1 MDANKQV
8 PKKEKFTVSQVLR
21 FLIPSLI
28 GAFLFMCPIPD
39 GTGSFIIPITIV
51 NGSINTA
58 LADVL
63 PFVAIFIIVG
73 SAIMTVLGSVC
84 KLQFIEKSS
93 VLSGVFVT
101 KWYWVVLRILGA
113 IVTLMVYFGIGPSQL
128 IGPDTG
134 AFVFYSLICT
144 IIAIA
149 IYGCGLL
156 PLLTEFGLME
166 LVGTLVSPLMRKVF
180 RLPGRAAVDCLS
192 SWLGATSL
200 GVLITN
206 GQLEK
211 GYYTQREAASIATN
225 FSAVSITFALVVLTQ
240 VGLTDKFFSFYLTVG
255 IVAIVSAIILNRIPP
270 LSRKPDTYLTE
281 KPAVQE
287 GTEKPE
293 GYNIFSWAWHQ
304 AVKKGNDNGYTVKS
318 YLTDW
323 AKNTCMMLFGMLSM
337 VMLVGTV
344 SLALAYHTPIFTWLG
359 MPFKPLLELLQ
370 VPEAAAASQTMIAGF
385 TDMFIPSV
393 LASATISSP
402 YTLFLVAVISITQVL
417 YLSDNVAMILTT
429 KIKVN
434 VLEMFIIFLERTIVS
449 LLVAS
454 VFIRFV
460 LQIPLA

>member
-1 MDANKQV
+1 MDIQNGSKR
-8 PKKEKFTVSQVLR
+8 EKFTFSQVMR
-21 FLIPSLI
+21 FLIPSAI

-39 GTGSFIIPITIV
+39 GSGSFIIPITII

-63 PFVAIFIIVG
+63 PYIAIFIIVG
-73 SAIMTVLGSVC
+73 SAVMTFLGSVC
-84 KLQFIEKSS
+84 KLQLIQNNS

-101 KWYWVVLRILGA
+101 KWYWVILRILGA
-113 IVTLMVYFGIGPSQL
+113 VITLLVYFQTGPVCL
-128 IGPDTG
+128 VGADTG
-134 AFVFYSLICT
+134 QFVFYSLICT

-166 LVGTLVSPLMRKVF
+166 FVGNLVSPLMRKVF

-211 GYYTQREAASIATN
+211 GYYSEREAASIATN

-240 VGLTDKFFSFYLTVG
+240 VGLTNQFFSFYLTVG
-255 IVAIVSAIILNRIPP
+255 LVGIICAIVLNRIPP
-270 LSRKPDTYLTE
+270 LSRKPDTYLTGE
-281 KPAVQE
+281 PQVQE
-287 GTEKPE
+287 STERPS
-293 GYNIFSWAWHQ
+293 GYNLVTWAWHQ
-304 AVKKGNDNGYTVKS
+304 AVRKGNNNGYTLKS
-318 YLTDW
+318 YFTDW

-344 SLALAYHTPIFTWLG
+344 SLALAYHTPVFTWLG
-359 MPFKPLLELLQ
+359 MPFQPLLELLG

-393 LASATISSP
+393 MASATISSP

-434 VLEMFIIFLERTIVS
+434 LLEMFIIFLERTVVS
-449 LLVAS
+449 LIVAS
-454 VFIRFV
+454 IFIRFV
-460 LQIPLA
+460 LQVPLA

>member
-1 MDANKQV
+1 MDVLKEKHQR
-8 PKKEKFTVSQVLR
+8 EKFTAAQVLR
-21 FLIPSLI
+21 FLIPSAI

-51 NGSINTA
+51 NGSINQA
-58 LADVL
+58 LSGVL
-63 PFVAIFIIVG
+63 PYIAMFIIFG
-73 SAIMTVLGSVC
+73 SAVMTFLGSVC
-84 KLQFIEKSS
+84 KLPFIENSS
-93 VLSGVFVT
+93 VLRGVFVT
-101 KWYWVVLRILGA
+101 KWYWVILRALGA
-113 IVTLMVYFGIGPSQL
+113 LITFLVFFQIGPVWL
-128 IGPDTG
+128 VGPDTG
-134 AFVFYSLICT
+134 QFVFYSLICT

-156 PLLTEFGLME
+156 PFLTEFGLME
-166 LVGTLVSPLMRKVF
+166 LIGTLVSPLMRKVF

-211 GYYTQREAASIATN
+211 GYYSEREAASIATN

-240 VGLTDKFFSFYLTVG
+240 VGLTNQFFSFYLTVG
-255 IVAIVSAIILNRIPP
+255 IVAVVCAIVLNRIPP
-270 LSRKPDTYLTE
+270 LSMKPDTYLTGQ
-281 KPAVQE
+281 PAVQE
-287 GTEKPE
+287 KDRPE
-293 GYNIFSWAWHQ
+293 GYNLAAWAWRQ
-304 AVKKGNDNGYTVKS
+304 AIKKGNDNGYTVKS

-323 AKNTCMMLFGMLSM
+323 ARNTCMMLFGMLSM

-344 SLALAYHTPIFTWLG
+344 SLALAYYTPIFSWLG

-393 LASATISSP
+393 IASATITSP

-434 VLEMFIIFLERTIVS
+434 VLEMFIIFLERTLIS
-449 LLVAS
+449 LIVAS
-454 VFIRFV
+454 LVIRFI
-460 LQIPLA
+460 LQIPMA

>member
-1 MDANKQV
+1 MDVTNQKEQR
-8 PKKEKFTVSQVLR
+8 EKFTMIQVLR
-21 FLIPSLI
+21 FLIPSSI

-39 GTGSFIIPITIV
+39 GTGSFIIPITVV
-51 NGSINTA
+51 NTFINNTFSGWM
-58 LADVL
+58 
-63 PFVAIFIIVG
+63 PFIGFFIIVG
-73 SAIMTVLGSVC
+73 SAIMTILGSVFHIG
-84 KLQFIEKSS
+84 LIQRNE
-93 VLSGVFVT
+93 VLSNVFST
-101 KWYWVVLRILGA
+101 KPHWVVFRSLGA
-113 IVTLMVYFGIGPSQL
+113 IITILVFFKIGPAWL

-134 AFVFYSLICT
+134 TFVFYSLICT

-149 IYGCGLL
+149 VYGCGLL

-166 LVGTLVSPLMRKVF
+166 LIGTLVSPLMKKVF

-240 VGLTDKFFSFYLTVG
+240 VGLTNMFFPFYLTVG
-255 IVAIVSAIILNRIPP
+255 IVAVISGIILNRIPP
-270 LSRKPDTYLTE
+270 LSRKPDTYLTPD
-281 KPAVQE
+281 PAYKGE
-287 GTEKPE
+287 NTIAP
-293 GYNIFSWAWHQ
+293 GYSLFSWAWHQ
-304 AVKKGNDNGYTVKS
+304 AVKKGNDNGYTLKS

-323 AKNTCMMLFGMLSM
+323 GKNTSMMLFGMLSM
-337 VMLVGTV
+337 VMLVGTI
-344 SLALAYHTPIFTWLG
+344 SLVLAYHTPLFTWLG
-359 MPFKPLLELLQ
+359 LPFRPLLQLLQ
-370 VPEAAAASQTMIAGF
+370 VPEAAAASQTMVAGF

-417 YLSDNVAMILTT
+417 YMSDNVAMIMTT
-429 KIKVN
+429 KIN
-434 VLEMFIIFLERTIVS
+434 VSLLDMFIIFLERTVVS
-449 LLVAS
+449 LVVAS
-454 VFIRFV
+454 FFIRFI

>member
-1 MDANKQV
+1 MDVSKVKAR
-8 PKKEKFTVSQVLR
+8 EKFTLVQILKFIV
-21 FLIPSLI
+21 PSAI

-39 GTGSFIIPITIV
+39 GTGSFIIPITVINSFV
-51 NGSINTA
+51 NTA
-58 LADVL
+58 FKGVL
-63 PFVAIFIIVG
+63 PYVGFGIIVL
-73 SAIMTVLGSVC
+73 SALMTVLGTVF
-84 KLQFIEKSS
+84 KLSFIQNSP

-101 KWYWVVLRILGA
+101 KWYWVMLRCLGA
-113 IVTLMVYFGIGPSQL
+113 AVMIMVFFQVWPVWL

-134 AFVFYSLICT
+134 SFVFYSLICT

-156 PLLTEFGLME
+156 PLLTEFGLMDFI
-166 LVGTLVSPLMRKVF
+166 GTLLSPLMRKVF

-211 GYYTQREAASIATN
+211 GYYTHREAAAIATN

-240 VGLTDKFFSFYLTVG
+240 VGLANQFFSFYLTVG
-255 IVAIVSAIILNRIPP
+255 IVAVISAILVGRIPP
-270 LSRKPDTYLTE
+270 LSRKPDTYMTGT
-281 KPAVQE
+281 PAVGNE
-287 GTEKPE
+287 TDREP
-293 GYNIFSWAWHQ
+293 GYGLLSWAWHR
-304 AVKKGNDNGYTVKS
+304 AVMKGNASGYTVKS

-323 AKNTCMMLFGMLSM
+323 GKNSCMMLFGMLSM

-344 SLALAYHTPIFTWLG
+344 SLALAYHTPVFTWLG
-359 MPFKPLLELLQ
+359 MPFRPLLELLQ
-370 VPEAAAASQTMIAGF
+370 VPEAAMASQTMVAGF

-393 LASATISSP
+393 LASAMITSP

-429 KIKVN
+429 KIRVN
-434 VLEMFIIFLERTIVS
+434 LPEMFLIFLERTIVS
-449 LLVAS
+449 LVVAS
-454 VFIRFV
+454 LFLRFV
-460 LQIPLA
+460 LQVPLA